1 LAAEQ
6 DKKGHKQVSDTPNL
20 KRRNLRIAA
29 ISLTGAAA
37 MTGAAFALVPY
48 YDAFCRA
55 IGIGGDPQIVA
66 ANTTQAIDRPV
77 IVRFDA
83 NTDPQLPWR
92 FKPSQPSVTTK
103 LGETITIHYTA
114 TNIGDKPSTGTATFN
129 VTPDKIGQYFN
140 KIECFCF
147 QEQTLAPGQTV
158 EMGVTFFVDPELV
171 KNEHTADVKT
181 ITLSYTFFR
190 SKDGFPV
197 DDSAATET
205 KETNRAALDTGAAA
219 TRN

>member
-1 LAAEQ
+1 
-6 DKKGHKQVSDTPNL
+6 VSDTSNL
-20 KRRNLRIAA
+20 KRRNLRVAA
-29 ISLTGAAA
+29 SSLVVAAA
-37 MTGAAFALVPY
+37 MVGGAFALVPY

-66 ANTTQAIDRPV
+66 ANATHAIDRP
-77 IVRFDA
+77 ITVRFDA
-83 NTDPQLPWR
+83 NTDPQLAWR

-147 QEQTLAPGQTV
+147 QEQTLAPGQTA
-158 EMGVTFFVDPELV
+158 ELGVTFFVDPALV
-171 KNEHTADVKT
+171 QDEHTAEVKT

-197 DDSAATET
+197 EDSAATDATEI
-205 KETNRAALDTGAAA
+205 NRASLDTGATT

>member
-1 LAAEQ
+1 MSQ
-6 DKKGHKQVSDTPNL
+6 SDL
-20 KRRNLRIAA
+20 KRRNIRVAA
-29 ISLTGAAA
+29 IALTGAAV
-37 MTGAAFALVPY
+37 MVGAAFALVPY

-66 ANTTQAIDRPV
+66 ENTTQAIDRP
-77 IVRFDA
+77 ITVRFDA
-83 NTDPQLPWR
+83 NTDPQLAWR
-92 FKPSQPSVTTK
+92 FKPSQPSVTAK
-103 LGETITIHYTA
+103 LGETVVVHYTA
-114 TNIGDKPSTGTATFN
+114 TNIGDQPSTGTATFN

-158 EMGVTFFVDPELV
+158 EMGVTFYVDPELARD
-171 KNEHTADVKT
+171 EHTEEVKT

-197 DDSAATET
+197 EDSAD
-205 KETNRAALDTGAAA
+205 NRTGQIKSAALEARGT
-219 TRN
+219 TN

>member
-1 LAAEQ
+1 MA
-6 DKKGHKQVSDTPNL
+6 
-20 KRRNLRIAA
+20 
-29 ISLTGAAA
+29 
-37 MTGAAFALVPY
+37 GAAFALVPY

-66 ANTTQAIDRPV
+66 ENTTHAIDRP
-77 IVRFDA
+77 ITVRFDA
-83 NTDPQLPWR
+83 NTDPKLPWK
-92 FKPSQPSVTTK
+92 FKPSQPLVTTK
-103 LGETITIHYTA
+103 LGETITIFYTA

-147 QEQTLAPGQTV
+147 QEQTLAPGQSAQL
-158 EMGVTFFVDPELV
+158 GVTFFVDPALAQD
-171 KNEHTADVKT
+171 EHTEEVHT

-197 DDSAATET
+197 EDSAEAET
-205 KETNRAALDTGAAA
+205 KEINRASLTDAA
-219 TRN
+219 TMRK

>member
-1 LAAEQ
+1 MT
-6 DKKGHKQVSDTPNL
+6 DKSNL

-29 ISLTGAAA
+29 VSLTGAAA
-37 MTGAAFALVPY
+37 MAGAAFALVPY

-66 ANTTQAIDRPV
+66 ENTTHAIDRPST
-77 IVRFDA
+77 VRFDA
-83 NTDPQLPWR
+83 NTDPKLPWK
-92 FKPSQPSVTTK
+92 FKPSQPLVTTK
-103 LGETITIHYTA
+103 LGETITIFYTA
-114 TNIGDKPSTGTATFN
+114 TNTGDQPSTGTATFN

-147 QEQTLAPGQTV
+147 QEQTLAPGQSV
-158 EMGVTFFVDPELV
+158 EMGVTFFVDPEMV
-171 KNEHTADVKT
+171 KNEHTADVNT

-197 DDSAATET
+197 EDSAATEP
-205 KETNRAALDTGAAA
+205 KEINRASLTDAA
-219 TRN
+219 TIRK

>member
-1 LAAEQ
+1 MDQ
-6 DKKGHKQVSDTPNL
+6 SNL
-20 KRRNLRIAA
+20 KRRNLRIAVA
-29 ISLTGAAA
+29 SITGAVA
-37 MTGAAFALVPY
+37 MAGAAFAFVPY

-66 ANTTQAIDRPV
+66 ENTTQAIDRP
-77 IVRFDA
+77 ITVRFDA
-83 NTDPQLPWR
+83 NTDPKLPWK

-103 LGETITIHYTA
+103 LGETITIFYTA
-114 TNIGDKPSTGTATFN
+114 TNTGDQPSTGTATFN

-147 QEQTLAPGQTV
+147 QEQTLAPGQSV
-158 EMGVTFFVDPELV
+158 EMGVTFFVDPALV
-171 KNEHTADVKT
+171 KNEQTADVNT

-197 DDSAATET
+197 EDSAATET
-205 KETNRAALDTGAAA
+205 TEINRASLTDAA
-219 TRN
+219 TMRK

>member
-1 LAAEQ
+1 MAQ
-6 DKKGHKQVSDTPNL
+6 SNL
-20 KRRNLRIAA
+20 KRRNLRIAVV
-29 ISLTGAAA
+29 SLSGAAVMA
-37 MTGAAFALVPY
+37 GAAFGLAPY

-55 IGIGGDPQIVA
+55 IGIGGDPQIVTE
-66 ANTTQAIDRPV
+66 NTTHAIDRP
-77 IVRFDA
+77 ITVRFDA
-83 NTDPQLPWR
+83 NTDPQLTWR

-114 TNIGDKPSTGTATFN
+114 TNIGDAPATGTATFN

-158 EMGVTFFVDPELV
+158 EMGVTFFVDPALASDELTSSV
-171 KNEHTADVKT
+171 NT

-190 SKDGFPV
+190 SKDGAPV
-197 DDSAATET
+197 DDSAANTTTEM
-205 KETNRAALDTGAAA
+205 KRASLDAAGSA
-219 TRN
+219 N